1 VALVQRFT
9 CHSIR
14 EARGVFVQPWLVLL
28 VSIVV
33 QSLTQHSHL
42 IAEEINSEL
51 LYKIVVKPEN
61 DKPVVHLARI
71 LAEDDDGTFL
81 IEKQNG
87 EQQLVSP
94 VSSSAPQS
102 TGQFFEAHTKEHV
115 ASELLQRFSG
125 FKSYSTKHF
134 VIVYNTSDAYAKWNA
149 VLFERLHKAFYAY
162 WKRLGAELHEPEFP
176 LVSLIFESRDDFLKY
191 ATDEKIEGAENMI
204 GFYSMQTNRIATYD
218 ITGIEGFIPDG
229 QRVSSAELINTILR
243 QPAAE
248 RSVATVVHEAVH
260 QISFNSG
267 LQQRLA
273 SHNPVAISE
282 GLALYFES
290 PDLKSSSGWGGIG
303 NVNKYNL
310 ALFRQYLSSRPANS
324 LVTLIQ
330 DDTRF
335 QNSQTINSAYGEAWA
350 LSFFLAKTRGK
361 EYTAYLADLASRPMT
376 TANDEKQRVSDF
388 QKHFGDDLE
397 KLDRDFLKFI
407 LRQ

>member
-1 VALVQRFT
+1 VALIQRFA

-14 EARGVFVQPWLVLL
+14 EARGVFVQPWLMLL

-33 QSLTQHSHL
+33 QSLTQHSHS

-102 TGQFFEAHTKEHV
+102 TGQFFKAHTKEHV

-229 QRVSSAELINTILR
+229 QRVSSAELIITILR

-303 NVNKYNL
+303 NVNRYSL
-310 ALFRQYLSSRPANS
+310 ALFRQYLSSRPSNS

-335 QNSQTINSAYGEAWA
+335 QNSQSINSAYGEAWA

-361 EYTAYLADLASRPMT
+361 EYTSYLADLASRPMT
-376 TANDEKQRVSDF
+376 TANDEKQRISDF